1 MSGLIHHVILKIIL
15 VSEAAESKRKSSLRR
30 ESQGAQEI
38 SRMSR
43 DNSSPPPALTRSKRR
58 TLRSKLDLLKQSM
71 YLHCKTPAPY
81 DWERLLKGLESKL
94 KKRVVINK
102 QLSMVK
108 FFVTNFNIEHTFHST
123 EFKMNHIT
131 FRGIKE
137 RNAYISVGSV
147 LLSGDKLTSRLQF
160 GYCYSRP
167 CTHMYTFVL
176 HEIFFHA
183 SRF

>member
-81 DWERLLKGLESKL
+81 DWERLLKGLNQK
-94 KKRVVINK
+94 
-102 QLSMVK
+102 
-108 FFVTNFNIEHTFHST
+108 
-123 EFKMNHIT
+123 
-131 FRGIKE
+131 
-137 RNAYISVGSV
+137 
-147 LLSGDKLTSRLQF
+147 
-160 GYCYSRP
+160 
-167 CTHMYTFVL
+167 
-176 HEIFFHA
+176 
-183 SRF
+183 